1 MPADAE
7 PTIPASAEALTL
19 GPTDREA
26 VFVLAVDPEVPQM
39 APLMAPKRLNGH
51 AGQTIAGLLG
61 LEADQEGEV
70 ELINPADLEGIGL
83 AGYLVEGLG
92 LDAARVAGD
101 RQQLEALS
109 APVILLRGRVA
120 GLEERVLP
128 LPRGLSLVGRY
139 GTTYTPIGLAP
150 LSARAATG
158 VLPPVPGPL
167 PTGGRLPRSWQLILI
182 IGGLALLGA
191 LFWLALS
198 LL

>member
-1 MPADAE
+1 MPQPD
-7 PTIPASAEALTL
+7 PVIPASAEVLTL

-26 VFVLAVDPEVPQM
+26 VFVLAVDPETPQM
-39 APLMAPKRLNGH
+39 APLLAPKRLNGH
-51 AGQTIAGLLG
+51 AGQTVAGILG
-61 LEADQEGEV
+61 LTPDQEGEV
-70 ELINPADLEGIGL
+70 ELVNPADLEGIGL
-83 AGYLVEGLG
+83 AGYLIEGLG
-92 LDAARVAGD
+92 LDATGIAGD
-101 RQQLEALS
+101 RDRLEALT
-109 APVILLRGRVA
+109 APVVLLRGRVA
-120 GLEERVLP
+120 GLEDRVLP

-158 VLPPVPGPL
+158 TLPPVTGPL
-167 PTGGRLPRSWQLILI
+167 PTGGRLSRPWQLVLI